1 MMKNNK
7 IIEKDEQAS
16 LNASDYK
23 GNVLVAVENLFKL
36 FQVKTQKVPV
46 LKGINTKI
54 SKGDFVIIF
63 GPSGCGK
70 TTLLNSI
77 LGFEIPTEGEVT
89 MLGQKLYELTED
101 ERAILRKHNLGIIYQ
116 QPNWIKSISVIE
128 NVAFP
133 LMLLGS
139 KKLDALNKAAKSLEK
154 VGMTRWSR
162 YKPTELSAGQQQKI
176 ALARAL
182 VTDPKVLVADEPT
195 GNLDHAS
202 SVALMQ
208 TLEDLNKS
216 GITVIMVTHNV
227 EQLTSANRVL
237 QMFDGTII
245 NDYQI
250 TKENADEVMRQV
262 LKIPEESKIPP
273 ADKMEMDKLMKET
286 VEEVKKR
293 MAVFKDT
300 GRNVGQFFRRT
311 GKLLIFIPMVLSY
324 LLEMLIHKIVVLIAR
339 KNTEYFENLLTKNRI
354 STRFSQIL
362 DAKRKDSI
370 SRLSIIDLTTRELI
384 DKKSRTFITITGMS
398 VGIGLIVFLVS
409 IGYGVERLV
418 ISRIAD
424 LEQRRQIE
432 AFPIVGTNQRL
443 NDETIKKF
451 DDFSEVEKVLPQMSI
466 VSKIVYNNSSTDVV
480 SYGVQ
485 SDYIKKSD
493 IQLVEGNIF
502 DSNDIDTRKP
512 PIVNVLSETDD
523 ATDTQTTTVEDQEA
537 ESLQLIGKTISEMMA
552 EDQGTK
558 QIVAN
563 KTLLEVLGINT
574 TEAVGKT
581 LNVSFVIG
589 ELETDLNKRI
599 EVDPIRYQITG
610 VVDYGDT
617 PIIYLPIIELKT
629 LGIKNYSQAKLVLD
643 EITHIPDI
651 KEKIKVLGYNSI
663 SIEDTITQIQSF
675 FNIARLALAV
685 IGMGGLLIASF
696 GMFNTLTISLLE
708 RTREIGLMKAI
719 GMKSDEVFDLFAA
732 QSLTMGILGGF
743 LGLFLGYALGLALTL
758 LVSSFSI
765 YRGAEFIQL
774 TFIPFG
780 FVLAVVFLS
789 AFVGILTGYYPA
801 RRATTISAMDA
812 LRYE

>member
-1 MMKNNK
+1 MKNLK
-7 IIEKDEQAS
+7 EEKTNTKVTHDAS
-16 LNASDYK
+16 GFT
-23 GNVLVAVENLFKL
+23 GNVLVDVQSLFKL

-54 SKGDFVIIF
+54 NKGDFVIIF

-77 LGFEIPTEGEVT
+77 LGFETPTEGEVT
-89 MLGQKLYELTED
+89 MMGEKIYQMDED

-139 KKLDALNKAAKSLEK
+139 KKLDALNEAAKSLEK

-245 NDYQI
+245 NDYQV
-250 TKENADEVMRQV
+250 TKENADEVMKQV
-262 LKIPEESKIPP
+262 LQIPEESQVSQANKV
-273 ADKMEMDKLMKET
+273 EMDKLMKES

-293 MAVFKDT
+293 MAIFQNT
-300 GRNVGQFFRRT
+300 GRSIGQFFHRT

-324 LLEMLIHKIVVLIAR
+324 LFEMLIHKIVVLIAR
-339 KNTEYFENLLTKNRI
+339 RNTEYFENLLTKNRI
-354 STRFSQIL
+354 SSWFSKVL
-362 DAKRKDSI
+362 DTKRKDSI

-384 DKKSRTFITITGMS
+384 DKRSRTFITITGMS

-432 AFPIVGTNQRL
+432 AFPVVGTNQRL

-451 DDFSEVEKVLPQMSI
+451 DDFSEVERVLPQMSI

-493 IQLVEGNIF
+493 IHLIEGDIF
-502 DSNDIDTRKP
+502 DNNDLNTSKP
-512 PIVNVLSETDD
+512 PIVNVLSESDN
-523 ATDTQTTTVEDQEA
+523 AADTQTSIEDQEA
-537 ESLQLIGKTISEMMA
+537 ESLQLISKTISEMMS
-552 EDQGTK
+552 EDQTAK

-574 TEAVGKT
+574 EEAIGKT

-663 SIEDTITQIQSF
+663 SIEDTINQIQSF
-675 FNIARLALAV
+675 FDIARLALAV

-743 LGLFLGYALGLALTL
+743 LGLFFGYVLGLGLTL
-758 LVSSFSI
+758 LVSSFSL

-774 TFIPFG
+774 TYIPWG
-780 FVLAVVFLS
+780 FVLAVIFLS